1 MIQYLIRFV
10 KYVIYLG
17 IILLAMLA
25 LIFYTSNHGELTYF
39 WQLIHPS
46 NYWQVAL
53 FLVAFAAIYPFVG
66 FVKRKVY
73 LNRTFE
79 QDRDTLIEVIL
90 QAKYQME
97 SDLDQKIVFR
107 PKSAITRLMRM
118 YEDRMILDYSD
129 NPIVLQGMRRDV
141 YRFSRSMEYIVRQLL
156 RE

>member
-17 IILLAMLA
+17 IILLAMLS
-25 LIFYTSNHGELTYF
+25 LIFYTSNHGELTHF
-39 WQLIHPS
+39 WELIHPS

-66 FVKRKVY
+66 FVQHKVY
-73 LNRTFE
+73 LNRSFE

-90 QAKYQME
+90 QAKYQIV

-118 YEDRMILDYSD
+118 YEDKIFLDYSD

-141 YRFSRSMEYIVRQLL
+141 SRFSRSMEYIVRQLL

>member
-17 IILLAMLA
+17 IILMAFLA
-25 LIFYTSNHGELTYF
+25 LIFYTSNHGELTHF

-53 FLVAFAAIYPFVG
+53 FLVAFAAIYPFFG
-66 FVKRKVY
+66 FVQRKVH
-73 LNRTFE
+73 LNRSFD
-79 QDRDTLIEVIL
+79 QDRDALIEVIL
-90 QAKYQME
+90 QAKYQIE

-118 YEDRMILDYSD
+118 YEDRIILDYSD

-141 YRFSRSMEYIVRQLL
+141 FRFSRSMEYIVRQLL